1 MSEQQTFQV
10 GDKVIHSVFGP
21 GEIAFGPAEFSTS
34 ALGYILK
41 CANGVHKVASIPASM
56 TLAPAFTVGDVV
68 TLRSDDVA
76 RDGTRARVEYGPFD
90 DRDVYVVKLV
100 DPPADPADRRTFTA
114 LASILTKVDDKPA
127 LVPVGTRV
135 RVDRAK
141 YAEDCHG
148 STGVVTSNS
157 ETWRAEDGDCHPYIV
172 RLDNGGVPHVA
183 ELTPVDEPDDTFE
196 HDGIVYDLSA
206 RYTDTDGDTW
216 HFARVDGEVR
226 GECEMGTSIDGYS
239 STLAY
244 AVRTYGPLKKI

>member
-1 MSEQQTFQV
+1 MSEQQTFKV

-68 TLRSDDVA
+68 TIRTRRNA
-76 RDGTRARVEYGPFD
+76 RATVEYGPFEGE
-90 DRDVYVVKLV
+90 DVYVVKLV

-114 LASILTKVDDKPA
+114 LARVMTKVDDEPDI
-127 LVPVGTRV
+127 VPVGTRV
-135 RVDRAK
+135 RIDRA
-141 YAEDCHG
+141 AFAREGRGHV
-148 STGVVTSNS
+148 GVVLSNT
-157 ETWRAEDGDCHPYIV
+157 ETWCGVTDDDVHRYTVQLDGGT
-172 RLDNGGVPHVA
+172 RLYVA
-183 ELTPVDEPDDTFE
+183 ELTPIDELADTFE

-216 HFARVDGEVR
+216 RFARVGGEVC
-226 GECEMGTSIDGYS
+226 GEYEPVCSINGYS
-239 STLAY
+239 PTLAFV
-244 AVRTYGPLKKI
+244 VRSFGPLTKVTD